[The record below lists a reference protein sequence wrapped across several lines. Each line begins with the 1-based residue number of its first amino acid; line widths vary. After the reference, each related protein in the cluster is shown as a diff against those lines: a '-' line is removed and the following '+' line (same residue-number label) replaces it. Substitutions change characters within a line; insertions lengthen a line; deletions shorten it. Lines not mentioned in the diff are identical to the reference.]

1 MAAQAAEEKKAIDVL
16 ILDLREQT
24 VLADYF
30 VIASAET
37 APHVRAI
44 VEAIEE
50 QVSRAGKDPLRR
62 EGRQEARWILMDYGS
77 VVVHVMDEAT
87 RDYYDLEHFW
97 RDAPRIELAEM
108 AQWAQASQ

>member
-24 VLADYF
+24 ILADYF

-37 APHVRAI
+37 VPHVRAI
-44 VEAIEE
+44 AEAIEE
-50 QVSRAGKDPLRR
+50 QVAAAAKAPLRQ
-62 EGRQEARWILMDYGS
+62 EGRHEARWILLDYGS
-77 VVVHVMDEAT
+77 VVVHVMDEES

-108 AQWAQASQ
+108 AQLARAAR

>member
-1 MAAQAAEEKKAIDVL
+1 ML

-24 VLADYF
+24 ILADYF

-37 APHVRAI
+37 VPHVRAI
-44 VEAIEE
+44 AEAVDE
-50 QVSRAGKDPLRR
+50 QLSAAGKVALRR

-77 VVVHVMDEAT
+77 VVVHVMDEDV

-108 AQWAQASQ
+108 AQLARASQ